1 MALEVDDSKEALLV
15 NGFVVELEGDMSK
28 DRDFVLGFAGQC
40 CFDWGAF
47 LERDMVVLEEG
58 GRDEIPG
65 GAAIDENVGGDVVQV
80 CCEGNGWME
89 RLGWMGGVVDGE
101 RCWWGRTRGF
111 WCDHASRHPIIYWP
125 LPFACRERLA
135 AKTGQLLER
144 CPRRRQL
151 KHPPCWASRSR
162 SSGVSFLGMG
172 DRDGSA
178 SISMGVEV
186 EGGACGVVVVQWC
199 WTRLFGATVGR

>member
-15 NGFVVELEGDMSK
+15 NGFVVELEGDMSN

-80 CCEGNGWME
+80 CCE
-89 RLGWMGGVVDGE
+89 
-101 RCWWGRTRGF
+101 
-111 WCDHASRHPIIYWP
+111 
-125 LPFACRERLA
+125 
-135 AKTGQLLER
+135 
-144 CPRRRQL
+144 
-151 KHPPCWASRSR
+151 
-162 SSGVSFLGMG
+162 
-172 DRDGSA
+172 
-178 SISMGVEV
+178 
-186 EGGACGVVVVQWC
+186 
-199 WTRLFGATVGR
+199 

>member
-15 NGFVVELEGDMSK
+15 NGFVVELEGDMSN

-47 LERDMVVLEEG
+47 LERDMVVLEES

-111 WCDHASRHPIIYWP
+111 WCDHTSRHPIHH
-125 LPFACRERLA
+125 LLA
-135 AKTGQLLER
+135 VAFCLQG
-144 CPRRRQL
+144 
-151 KHPPCWASRSR
+151 A
-162 SSGVSFLGMG
+162 LGCE
-172 DRDGSA
+172 DRA
-178 SISMGVEV
+178 V
-186 EGGACGVVVVQWC
+186 A
-199 WTRLFGATVGR
+199 